1 MKRAKN
7 EFAMGQALF
16 AMSRYRRDRKAP
28 VRSGQVGVR
37 ESSNLFRKEDFRR
50 RGHGGAIRNEKNG
63 KRAAPRCRGGHGQPL
78 NRPRPPC
85 GGTPPSATGISTH
98 GHSKVELI

>member
-50 RGHGGAIRNEKNG
+50 RGHGGAIRNEIIG
-63 KRAAPRCRGGHGQPL
+63 KRTAQRGRGAYGQHL
-78 NRPRPPC
+78 NPGPPQSEDK
-85 GGTPPSATGISTH
+85 PPSAAGITIQVH
-98 GHSKVELI
+98 